1 MRKFAFAVSCLALLA
16 SCSKH
21 DPILPGDRTSIFD
34 THRVNVLNTQ
44 IDDLPDNIVASA
56 TAPCPYRQ
64 DSSNIIWDG
73 ERKIFSGF
81 STPNSVQ
88 SNQKPICDGKYVYA
102 GLTTGELVKINPK
115 TRVISWIADIYRPSN
130 LTGGASVVD
139 IVAPIVVRNDA
150 VYVGG
155 LGDAFCK
162 IVANSGTKKW
172 CADIGV
178 GVPFIVTDTAS
189 FVVSTD
195 GNLYAIRNSDGAAY
209 WRTSVKK
216 QVAPTYADGIITVG
230 RERFDA
236 KTGKIID

>member
-1 MRKFAFAVSCLALLA
+1 MRRVAFVLSCLVLVGA
-16 SCSKH
+16 CSKH
-21 DPILPGDRTSIFD
+21 DPILPGDRSAIFSGS
-34 THRVNVLNTQ
+34 RVRVLNTPIENLPEN
-44 IDDLPDNIVASA
+44 IDAQVA
-56 TAPCPYRQ
+56 TKCPYRQ
-64 DSSNIIWDG
+64 DASNIIWDG

-88 SNQKPICDGKYVYA
+88 SSQTPVCDGKYVYA

-115 TRVISWIADIYRPSN
+115 TRVIAWIADIYRPSN

-139 IVAPIVVRNDA
+139 ITAPIVVRGDV
-150 VYVGG
+150 VYAGG

-162 IVANSGTKKW
+162 INASSGAKKW

-178 GVPFIVTDTAS
+178 GTAFIVTDDAS

-209 WRTSVKK
+209 WRTAVKK
-216 QVAPTYADGIITVG
+216 QVAPQYANGIITVG
-230 RERFDA
+230 REKFDA
-236 KTGKIID
+236 KNGNAL